1 VIAIANIR
9 QAAARHGPVGP
20 RRATHRQRYDTLPAG
35 VDDALFAAA
44 AIAPADR
51 VLDVGCGAGATTRT
65 AALLAPHGYAVGVD
79 LSAPLLRRAQKL
91 TTAEKIANASYQV
104 ADAQVHAFPS
114 CGYDVIVSRG
124 GVMCYAD
131 HAAAFRNLA
140 RALMPG
146 GRLAFVCPRPA
157 GPHTEEARAFRLFGE
172 LLNGADPDTA
182 AARAALPSLSAPDR
196 IRAVLEGWEN
206 VGIAP
211 LALET
216 VWGRDAA
223 DAVDL
228 VLARTPGR
236 TVPTGTR
243 AALED
248 RLRPYESPHGV
259 RLRGGVW
266 LVTANRPRRVPV
278 DPGSRNRAATERVD
292 TSVSQGLM

>member
-1 VIAIANIR
+1 MIAIANIR
-9 QAAARHGPVGP
+9 QAAARHGPVGSP
-20 RRATHRQRYDTLPAG
+20 RATHQQRYDTLPAG
-35 VDDALFAAA
+35 VDDVLFAAA
-44 AIAPADR
+44 AVTPADR

-65 AALLAPHGYAVGVD
+65 AARLASHGYAVGVD
-79 LSAPLLRRAQKL
+79 ISAPLLRSAQKL
-91 TTAEKIANASYQV
+91 TTAEKIPNASYQV
-104 ADAQVHAFPS
+104 ADAQVHVFPS

-124 GVMCYAD
+124 GVMFFAD
-131 HAAAFRNLA
+131 PVAAFRNLA

-157 GPHTEEARAFRLFGE
+157 GPLAEEAQAFRLLGE

-182 AARAALPSLSAPDR
+182 AARAALPSLSGPDR
-196 IRAVLEGWEN
+196 VRAVLEGWEN

-211 LALET
+211 LTLET

-223 DAVDL
+223 DAVDF

-236 TVPTGTR
+236 TFPAGTR

-248 RLRPYESPHGV
+248 RLRPYESQHGV

-278 DPGSRNRAATERVD
+278 NPGSGNRAGTERVD